1 MSINFTAAVVGSIL
15 NGHCSTKQRKSISAG
30 MGKTMTEKLSGLA
43 DAYHLCF
50 SGPASFLVFFI
61 GFIFA
66 FFIGFIFVLA
76 FSGMSIRPKR

>member
-1 MSINFTAAVVGSIL
+1 MSINFSAAVVGSIL

-50 SGPASFLVFFI
+50 SGPA
-61 GFIFA
+61 

>member
-1 MSINFTAAVVGSIL
+1 MSINFSAAIVGSIL
-15 NGHCSTKQRKSISAG
+15 NGHYSTKQRKSISAG

-50 SGPASFLVFFI
+50 SGPA
-61 GFIFA
+61 